1 MPASFF
7 NEEIMAK
14 QSSLRG
20 GKTASQRQL
29 RVGEVLR
36 HELAQLF
43 LHDEIREP
51 ALKGVIITVSEVSVS
66 PDLRKARAYIMPLGG
81 KNQQLVVEAL
91 NRSQK
96 FLRGELSRKL
106 SLKYSPEIEFVI
118 DRSFDYS
125 QRIDQVLNAPE
136 VARDILSDDGTA

>member
-1 MPASFF
+1 
-7 NEEIMAK
+7 MAK

-20 GKTASQRQL
+20 AKTASQRQL

-36 HELAQLF
+36 HELAQTF

-66 PDLRKARAYIMPLGG
+66 PDLRKARVYIMPLGG
-81 KNQQLVVEAL
+81 KNQQLVVDAL
-91 NRSQK
+91 NRVQK

-106 SLKYSPEIEFVI
+106 TLKYTPEIEFVI

-125 QRIDQVLNAPE
+125 QRIDQVLKAPE
-136 VARDILSDDGTA
+136 VARDILSDDGAA